1 MEFTK
6 IRNDIYGN
14 PRYVVHY
21 LECMP
26 KIYRAKQTLEEL
38 PKEYQKTVRLMRK
51 LGGRKYHSKKY
62 GGGIT
67 FSTYDT
73 KELEKHIR
81 LLKQEIDLNNGIWFG

>member
-26 KIYRAKQTLEEL
+26 KSYRGEKLEDL
-38 PKEYQKTVRLMRK
+38 SKEYQKTVKLMNQI
-51 LGGRKYHSKKY
+51 GGRKYHNKSY
-62 GGGIT
+62 GGGIVFT
-67 FSTYDT
+67 SYCT
-73 KELEKHIR
+73 EQLEKNIR
-81 LLKQEIDLNNGIWFG
+81 LVKQEIDLNNGIWFG

>member
-26 KIYRAKQTLEEL
+26 KSYRGEKLEDL
-38 PKEYQKTVRLMRK
+38 SKEYQKTVRLMRK